1 MEVYYDRKNNW
12 KKMIFGTIVVLM
24 SLSFLGLL
32 FLFIGGKITKLNKNF
47 DVWWKANIIDK
58 DPEE

>member
-1 MEVYYDRKNNW
+1 
-12 KKMIFGTIVVLM
+12 MILGTIVVLM

-32 FLFIGGKITKLNKNF
+32 FLFIGGKLAKINKNF
-47 DVWWKANIIDK
+47 EVWWKGNIIDK

>member
-1 MEVYYDRKNNW
+1 
-12 KKMIFGTIVVLM
+12 MIFGTIVVLM

-32 FLFIGGKITKLNKNF
+32 FLFIGGKFAKVNKNF
-47 DVWWKANIIDK
+47 EVWWKGNIIDK